1 MMNYL
6 EAKNREKILKKL
18 EPRYRMAELVFL
30 DASIHINGWHFKPN
44 YYLIVKHTLKNRGGI
59 HSLIITLDP
68 NELTRNINA
77 LTIHSSISRFSNWW
91 ISVSDLKVMER
102 FLKPVNSFLY
112 YKPKEVIKGDF

>member
-1 MMNYL
+1 MNYL

-30 DASIHINGWHFKPN
+30 DASIYINGWHFEPN
-44 YYLIVKHTLKNRGGI
+44 YYLIVKHTLKYKNGI

-68 NELTRNINA
+68 NGLTRNINA

-91 ISVSDLKVMER
+91 ISASDLKSMER
-102 FLKPVNSFLY
+102 FLKPINSFLY
-112 YKPKEVIKGDF
+112 YKPKEVIKCDF